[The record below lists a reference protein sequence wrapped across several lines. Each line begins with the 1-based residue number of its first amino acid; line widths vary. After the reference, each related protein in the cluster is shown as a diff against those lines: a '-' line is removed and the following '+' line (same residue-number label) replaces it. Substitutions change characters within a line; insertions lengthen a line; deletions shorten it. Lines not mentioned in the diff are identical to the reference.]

1 MMIENAQIVPG
12 FCHDAYHV
20 VCQRNRCDID
30 AENPCVTPQTTVRD
44 FLKSKIFMFFLNFS
58 HMIISRQQR

>member
-1 MMIENAQIVPG
+1 MMIENAQAVPA

-30 AENPCVTPQTTVRD
+30 AEEPCVTPQTTVRD
-44 FLKSKIFMFFLNFS
+44 P
-58 HMIISRQQR
+58 